1 MPSWQID
8 LFVSIESLSLSVIF
22 FFNILFI
29 YLPYHAA
36 CRTLVPRAGNEPSPP
51 VVSAWTLHCWTTRDA
66 PVVSLYLGG
75 GLSP

>member
-8 LFVSIESLSLSVIF
+8 LFVTIESLSAIF

-36 CRTLVPRAGNEPSPP
+36 CRILVPRAGNEPTPP
-51 VVSAWTLHCWTTRDA
+51 VVSAWLFTAGPPGKPL
-66 PVVSLYLGG
+66 
-75 GLSP
+75 